1 MKIINII
8 QTGRSL
14 EKDENQC
21 LLVYACETLVKVQLN
36 NSKQYI
42 NVPLV
47 PFMAFSEQHSFMNL
61 WIYAEKL
68 KD

>member
-1 MKIINII
+1 VNKKFAFVKPAEKLIIPEEDYTNMKIINII

-36 NSKQYI
+36 NSK
-42 NVPLV
+42 
-47 PFMAFSEQHSFMNL
+47 
-61 WIYAEKL
+61 
-68 KD
+68 